1 MRRQH
6 RWTESYAREVLAY
19 AKREGL
25 SDGEVAEEL
34 GGSAQRVTWWRK
46 RLERGIESGDSRF
59 VEVRVTEAENL
70 PGQDRPFVV
79 QTSAGVAVQVW
90 PGFEEEEL
98 CRLLRVLEEVA
109 SC

>member
-46 RLERGIESGDSRF
+46 RLERGIDSGGSRF
-59 VEVRVTEAENL
+59 VEVRVAEVGNL
-70 PGQDRPFVV
+70 QGQDRPFVV
-79 QTSAGVAVQVW
+79 QTRVGVAVQVW
-90 PGFEEEEL
+90 PGFDEEEL
-98 CRLLRVLEEVA
+98 GRLLRVLGEVG